1 MPILDEDL
9 LLSPEER
16 QANILA
22 EYNSIPEYG
31 ALSRL
36 FSKEKND
43 AYNRKQEISQSQ
55 EYKDAIKNNPTIHTP
70 RESASWAWD
79 NLIRPSLQILM
90 DDETYKGTPMSGGI
104 PLMANPLASK
114 PMQGIGALVTRPVES
129 AYNVTENVEDYLAGR
144 PIKARDTLTE
154 TLTDSAVSDL
164 GKYENVGRG
173 LLSTGD
179 TAVAMGISALT
190 GNPQIGR
197 IIQTLEQSADVMDRA
212 AERGLNPNQIMAE
225 GVLSGAVTYATEKIP
240 FETALDIF
248 KNPASK
254 GVKAVLKAMVK
265 GGLPEAGQEA
275 IEEICDVAMEM
286 LVERDKSD
294 YVREIKS
301 RVMNGDNPLQVAQE
315 ISGEV
320 LKEAAVNAIWGFIG
334 GGLFGAGASFNG
346 NVPSLNANE
355 ETNVEEKAPEI
366 SNANVEENI
375 SETKPVSDD
384 VQNHIDDLARQQN
397 DLAVEL
403 ADVNSQI
410 KKTNGDERRELRHR
424 ASALKQEI
432 ANIDNQINSVRE
444 TGEIPS
450 ANVPVEENV
459 ESTPQEVL
467 AVEPQTQAET
477 TVQPIETI
485 QETQSNTNRTKVVSQ
500 PKQKIENAKVAST
513 TETVQ
518 SPTQETIIEPIT
530 ANENVDAS
538 DDWENRTRKAV
549 YESPER
555 MKTTQYV
562 NNTLYDLPTVKNNK
576 DVQMFLKAEE
586 ENGTLGAD
594 VMSNTEST
602 AQAIQNLSTDPEAF
616 NKAVDSKMD
625 LVESGAVV
633 MDTIQLGL
641 DQQLEQASKS
651 GNYSTVKE
659 SLNKVVKKIHNIG
672 QALQAL
678 AKYTNTAS
686 SALTKTEAIASNDTK
701 GFSESKKNRK
711 AVAINRKLA
720 NALTQNN
727 NDAKSGSK
735 TKVTKTH
742 EEIIESVRNTLAAKN
757 PDLARKATDADVE
770 FIANML
776 EANTPVD
783 IIRDEIEHWI
793 KHGEWYPLD
802 KRAEIKPETFKK
814 LDKILAES
822 GNKLADIKKEI
833 EPLSQSK
840 IREQIRASLAKEFS
854 SVSDRF
860 TEKDIDFIIKMFEE
874 NIPKWQ
880 IRDEIEHFIRE
891 GEWYTLDE
899 SIENPKPMSREI
911 SKALDILVN
920 GETEKTVKAEKTV
933 TQIEEEIRNR
943 LDEEPAGIRDKFSDS
958 DIEFLANRIKNGIS
972 AEDLANLLNRKVA
985 TGYFEISD
993 EDIEEVNNLY
1003 KNINSGLL
1011 TSRERAKEIRKANAI
1026 LAKYVGNASFM
1037 EKWHAWRYLSM
1048 LGNTRTHIRNII
1060 GNTAFGTVT
1069 NVKDNLAGAI
1079 EEAIDKISKDGIDR
1093 TKAVISRFNPED
1105 NARIKAGEEDF
1116 ENNVYERA
1124 DEGNKYDEEKG
1135 ILKEKRIFKT
1145 NWIENLNKLNS
1156 DLLTAED
1163 MFAIK
1168 RKYAR
1173 TLASYL
1179 KANGK
1184 SSDILKSDT
1193 ATDMEFAEK
1202 ARTYA
1207 LEQAKIATFH
1217 EDNELAERISNFVR
1231 DSANSNSKASKAF
1244 AAGIEG
1250 VLPFRKT
1257 PANILKQGAI
1267 EYNPLQLIKALTD
1280 TAGYGIDKAR
1290 GVDTKNSPAEIID
1303 TYARGMTG
1311 SAIFLI
1317 GAFLAS
1323 RGLIRAT
1330 GDEEDDLW
1338 NEQNYSLNI
1347 GEHSYTIDWLAPSAL
1362 PLFMGAAINE
1372 WLENKTWSSALDIL
1386 LAIGDPVIEMSMLS
1400 GLSNTFTSMSR
1411 TKDKTAS
1418 LAALGSGL
1426 MSGYLSQAVPTIGG
1440 QFARAIDK
1448 TRRDTY
1454 AGQPYGSPSDAIFRQ
1469 LRKDLNKI
1477 PFASYLNEP
1486 YINAFGEK
1494 EENVGGNFL
1503 GRLLYN
1509 MASPGYYEN
1518 KKISGFKDELRRLQ
1532 NSDEVDV
1539 NFLPSSPSKTEDK
1552 EPIPPK
1558 QYEKYAEKVGKSYVD
1573 MGSELVQKDGY
1584 SSLPDATKA
1593 EILQSIN
1600 SLSKALAKRDVLG
1613 TEIAEGSSNFKL
1625 AEMYDEEG
1633 KEAVVDY
1640 LLDKKAYESTMDKYG
1655 ITQNDTTREMYDN
1668 NDTKAMQKYAKAL
1681 DLAKKYGK
1689 ESITETE
1696 WKIYNT
1702 KGTREFEQYV
1712 KASTS
1717 LKNAD
1722 ISNNAFARNYYQLH
1736 GDRGLQTLEKAYE
1749 EIPTIKI
1756 GVDEYGDDKYLEVN
1770 EKTFGIWE
1778 DMGKRGV
1785 EGYAE
1790 VKYTDV
1796 NNDGSI
1802 SLGDDMIPTL
1812 EDMYSYT
1819 NEEKGRLLEEAN
1831 GSIAKGAQQAY
1842 EDKGYDGIYMYY
1854 LIKYSAPSTKSK
1866 EIKQYIDRMS
1876 LSPAEKEYYKSLF

>member
-1 MPILDEDL
+1 MPKPKVVKTETKKKNTAVSTSPYISTEAKHNRRMELNKNVRHERETYVPALEPFSAEPVRNGATSGALSGLGMPILDEDL

-36 FSKEKND
+36 FSKEKSE

-55 EYKDAIKNNPTIHTP
+55 EYKDAIKNNPTVRTP

-90 DDETYKGTPMSGGI
+90 DDETYNGTPMGGGI
-104 PLMANPLASK
+104 PLMTNPLASK
-114 PMQGIGALVTRPVES
+114 PMQGIGALVTRPIES

-248 KNPASK
+248 KNSASK
-254 GVKAVLKAMVK
+254 GVKAVLKAMIK

-366 SNANVEENI
+366 PNADVEENV
-375 SETKPVSDD
+375 SEAKPVSDS

-403 ADVNSQI
+403 ANVESQI

-432 ANIDNQINSVRE
+432 SNIDNQINSVRE

-450 ANVPVEENV
+450 ANVPVEENTDT
-459 ESTPQEVL
+459 TPQDVL
-467 AVEPQTQAET
+467 AIEPQTQNEEIQANKVEPASDEEINAVRSQINSLEEEKNRINAEIEKERQLMYENIDASDFNGNVEQAAMFSKNYSKEANQHKAKIAELQKQLPQLDEQIADLNEDLYGMTQTDDAELQEALRGMRENTGESET
-477 TVQPIETI
+477 TAQPEQKTESVKATPVSETV
-485 QETQSNTNRTKVVSQ
+485 E
-500 PKQKIENAKVAST
+500 
-513 TETVQ
+513 TETV
-518 SPTQETIIEPIT
+518 EEPVKEEPKKAT
-530 ANENVDAS
+530 TKEKVTEES
-538 DDWENRTRKAV
+538 DEWEDRNRKAV

-555 MKTTQYV
+555 MKVTQYV

-594 VMSNTEST
+594 VMTNAEST
-602 AQAIQNLSTDPEAF
+602 NRAIQNLSTDPEAF

-651 GNYSTVKE
+651 GNYSAVKE

-686 SALTKTEAIASNDTK
+686 SALTKTEAIAENDTK
-701 GFSESKKNRK
+701 GFSESKKSRNRK
-711 AVAINRKLA
+711 AVATNRKLA
-720 NALTQNN
+720 NALSTILGEEEAKPSKEKVLRIEKTLDQIKEEVENTIN
-727 NDAKSGSK
+727 KRND
-735 TKVTKTH
+735 
-742 EEIIESVRNTLAAKN
+742 
-757 PDLARKATDADVE
+757 
-770 FIANML
+770 
-776 EANTPVD
+776 
-783 IIRDEIEHWI
+783 
-793 KHGEWYPLD
+793 
-802 KRAEIKPETFKK
+802 
-814 LDKILAES
+814 
-822 GNKLADIKKEI
+822 
-833 EPLSQSK
+833 
-840 IREQIRASLAKEFS
+840 
-854 SVSDRF
+854 
-860 TEKDIDFIIKMFEE
+860 
-874 NIPKWQ
+874 IPKN
-880 IRDEIEHFIRE
+880 
-891 GEWYTLDE
+891 L
-899 SIENPKPMSREI
+899 
-911 SKALDILVN
+911 
-920 GETEKTVKAEKTV
+920 
-933 TQIEEEIRNR
+933 
-943 LDEEPAGIRDKFSDS
+943 FSDA

-993 EDIEEVNNLY
+993 EDIAEVNKLY
-1003 KNINSGLL
+1003 KKINEGSLN
-1011 TSRERAKEIRKANAI
+1011 SHERAKEIQKANAI

-1079 EEAIDKISKDGIDR
+1079 EEAIDRISKDGIDR

-1124 DEGNKYDEEKG
+1124 DEGSKYDEEKG
-1135 ILKEKRIFKT
+1135 ILKEKRIFKS

-1184 SSDILKSDT
+1184 SSDILKSDI

-1202 ARTYA
+1202 ARAYA

-1217 EDNELAERISNFVR
+1217 EDNELAERISKFVR
-1231 DSANSNSKASKAF
+1231 DSSNSNSKISKV
-1244 AAGIEG
+1244 AAAAIEG

-1267 EYNPLQLIKALTD
+1267 EYNPLQLVKALTN
-1280 TAGYGIDKAR
+1280 TAGYGIDKLL
-1290 GVDTKNSPAEIID
+1290 GVETKNSPAEIID

-1317 GAFLAS
+1317 GALLAS
-1323 RGLIRAT
+1323 RGYIRAK
-1330 GDEEDDLW
+1330 GDKEDDLW

-1347 GEHSYTIDWLAPSAL
+1347 GDHSYTIDWLAPSAL
-1362 PLFMGAAINE
+1362 PLFMGAAISE
-1372 WLENKTWSSALDIL
+1372 WIENKTWSSALDIF

-1400 GLSNTFTSMSR
+1400 GLADTFKSMSR
-1411 TKDKTAS
+1411 TQDETAS
-1418 LAALGSGL
+1418 LAAIGAGL
-1426 MSGYLSQAVPTIGG
+1426 MSGYLSQAIPTIGG
-1440 QFARAIDK
+1440 QVARAIDK

-1469 LRKDLNKI
+1469 LRKDINKI

-1494 EENVGGNFL
+1494 EENVGGNFF

-1509 MASPGYYEN
+1509 MLSPGYYEN

-1573 MGSELVQKDGY
+1573 MGAELVQKDGY

-1593 EILQSIN
+1593 EILPSIN

-1633 KEAVVDY
+1633 KDAVVDY

-1655 ITQNDTTREMYDN
+1655 ITKNDTTREMYDN

-1681 DLAKKYGK
+1681 DLAKKYDK

-1696 WKIYNT
+1696 WKIYDT
-1702 KGTREFEQYV
+1702 KGTREFEQYI

-1722 ISNNAFARNYYQLH
+1722 LSDNVFARNYYQLH
-1736 GDRGLQTLEKAYE
+1736 GDSGLPTLEKAYE
-1749 EIPTIKI
+1749 EIPTIKV
-1756 GVDEYGDDKYLEVN
+1756 GVDEDGKDKYLEVN

-1790 VKYTDV
+1790 VNYTDV
-1796 NNDGSI
+1796 NNDGSVKI
-1802 SLGDDMIPTL
+1802 GDDMIPTL
-1812 EDMYSYT
+1812 ESMYSYSD
-1819 NEEKGRLLEEAN
+1819 NEKGRLLEEAT
-1831 GSIAKGAQQAY
+1831 SSLAKGAEQAY
-1842 EDKGYDGIYMYY
+1842 DKYDYRGIYMYY
-1854 LIKYSAPSTKSK
+1854 LIKYSAKSTKNDD
-1866 EIKQYIDRMS
+1866 I
-1876 LSPAEKEYYKSLF
+1876 KEYINNSNMSAEEKKFFLGLKWN

>member
-1 MPILDEDL
+1 MPKPKVVKTETKKKNTAVSTSPYISTEAKHNRRMELNKNVRQERETYVPALEPFSAEPVRNGATSGALSGLGMPILDEDL

-90 DDETYKGTPMSGGI
+90 DDETYNGTPMSGGI

-403 ADVNSQI
+403 ANVESQI

-432 ANIDNQINSVRE
+432 ANIDNQINSIRE

-594 VMSNTEST
+594 VMSNAEST
-602 AQAIQNLSTDPEAF
+602 AQAIQNLSNDPEAF

-641 DQQLEQASKS
+641 DQQLEQASES
-651 GNYSTVKE
+651 GDYSAVKE

-686 SALTKTEAIASNDTK
+686 SALTKTEAITENDTK

-711 AVAINRKLA
+711 AVATNRKLA
-720 NALTQNN
+720 NALSTILGEEE
-727 NDAKSGSK
+727 AKPSK
-735 TKVTKTH
+735 EKVLRIEKT
-742 EEIIESVRNTLAAKN
+742 
-757 PDLARKATDADVE
+757 
-770 FIANML
+770 
-776 EANTPVD
+776 
-783 IIRDEIEHWI
+783 
-793 KHGEWYPLD
+793 LD
-802 KRAEIKPETFKK
+802 Q
-814 LDKILAES
+814 
-822 GNKLADIKKEI
+822 IKKEVENTI
-833 EPLSQSK
+833 NK
-840 IREQIRASLAKEFS
+840 R
-854 SVSDRF
+854 SD
-860 TEKDIDFIIKMFEE
+860 
-874 NIPKWQ
+874 IPKN
-880 IRDEIEHFIRE
+880 
-891 GEWYTLDE
+891 L
-899 SIENPKPMSREI
+899 
-911 SKALDILVN
+911 
-920 GETEKTVKAEKTV
+920 
-933 TQIEEEIRNR
+933 
-943 LDEEPAGIRDKFSDS
+943 FSDA

-993 EDIEEVNNLY
+993 EDIAEVNKLY
-1003 KNINSGLL
+1003 KKINDDSL
-1011 TSRERAKEIRKANAI
+1011 TSRERAKEIQKANAI

-1135 ILKEKRIFKT
+1135 ILKEKRIFKS

-1184 SSDILKSDT
+1184 SSDILKSDS

-1202 ARTYA
+1202 ARAYA

-1217 EDNELAERISNFVR
+1217 EDNELAERISKFVR
-1231 DSANSNSKASKAF
+1231 DSSNSNSRVSKV
-1244 AAGIEG
+1244 AAAAIEG

-1267 EYNPLQLIKALTD
+1267 EYNPLQLVKALTN
-1280 TAGYGIDKAR
+1280 TAGYGIDKLM
-1290 GVDTKNSPAEIID
+1290 GVETKNSPAEIID

-1311 SAIFLI
+1311 STIFLI
-1317 GAFLAS
+1317 GALLAS
-1323 RGLIRAT
+1323 RGYIRAK
-1330 GDEEDDLW
+1330 GDKEDDLW

-1347 GEHSYTIDWLAPSAL
+1347 GDHSYTIDWLAPSAL
-1362 PLFMGAAINE
+1362 PLFMGAAISE
-1372 WLENKTWSSALDIL
+1372 WIENKTWSSALDIF

-1400 GLSNTFTSMSR
+1400 GLADTFKSMSR
-1411 TKDKTAS
+1411 TQDETAS
-1418 LAALGSGL
+1418 LAAIGAGL
-1426 MSGYLSQAVPTIGG
+1426 MSGYLSQAIPTIGG

-1532 NSDEVDV
+1532 DSDEVDV

-1633 KEAVVDY
+1633 KDAVVDY

-1655 ITQNDTTREMYDN
+1655 ITKNDTTREMYDN

-1696 WKIYNT
+1696 WKIYDT
-1702 KGTREFEQYV
+1702 KTTREFEQYV
-1712 KASTS
+1712 KAETA
-1717 LKNAD
+1717 LTNTD
-1722 ISNNAFARNYYQLH
+1722 LNNNEFARNYYQLH
-1736 GDRGLQTLEKAYE
+1736 GDSGLPKLKQAYE
-1749 EIPTIKI
+1749 EIPTIKA
-1756 GVDEYGDDKYLEVN
+1756 GANGYLEVN

-1790 VKYTDV
+1790 VNYTDV
-1796 NNDGSI
+1796 NHDGSVK
-1802 SLGDDMIPTL
+1802 LGDDMIPTL
-1812 EDMYSYT
+1812 EKMYSYSD
-1819 NEEKGRLLEEAN
+1819 NEKGRLLDEATS
-1831 GSIAKGAQQAY
+1831 SIAKGAEQAY
-1842 EDKGYDGIYMYY
+1842 EKYDYRGIYMYY
-1854 LIKYSAPSTKSK
+1854 LIKYSAKSTKNDD
-1866 EIKQYIDRMS
+1866 I
-1876 LSPAEKEYYKSLF
+1876 KEYINNSNMSAEEKKFFLGLKWN